1 MTQGG
6 SKNKN
11 KNKHNRGGF
20 KSIGSQVGSNLGGHL
35 SSTGKGPSGG
45 GGNSFFNSVQSWL
58 GGPAYAH
65 NMGQI
70 TGKLKSLDSVPSD
83 WKVKQFAD
91 KNIDLTKL
99 NPSFQVNI
107 STQRAINNVKDEDTR
122 DWLNKVLP
130 QKVKDWRIDHQM
142 YSPTKVMP
150 GDPGYNV
157 TGTGTPTLDPDTERY
172 LDWAARKNPS
182 GMTVADAE
190 KLYANQI
197 KGGSTLERAMSSN
210 PAETGSYYALL
221 PSNKEAEPTSEPE
234 PKPTMDLNKI
244 YNELLGRDVGQEGQD
259 YWGSEFDSGRMSI
272 QNIRDSIKQSTEYK
286 GNLQPPTV
294 QPSTIRTT
302 GLTPPTFSPATV
314 APVGSG
320 GSNTSTLNVTS
331 QQVAPSWNVATRSI
345 DDPYASDPNYTTTAP
360 TSGDPQQPFKAGG
373 NTYYRTGG
381 NQTVKADLH
390 PAYSG
395 YQGAAETGYTNTL
408 ADFIN
413 SRGGTGVGHKDSEW
427 DRTLENIWQQNKLDE
442 LTRHAQQSGVGTFTR
457 SEAGTPQWMPEG
469 VDRGTGE
476 RTTED
481 IWQQGQLSDLEAW
494 AQTAADKYGLTFKP
508 SDVYSVLGKD
518 GKESRHTNEGMRR
531 NESQFSG
538 INNLVDFIS
547 QLDTARSPEIAA
559 NKEQLSSIYGGE
571 IDRLYNELFDTDTGI
586 DQAGKDYW
594 TKDLIENRPGL
605 AKGQDWQDWLGRAFK
620 NTHSF
625 KDHEVSK
632 GPIVLPIEGI
642 DDTGGNTSGGGYSTP
657 TYNFSDQLKQEE
669 DKWDIRFKE
678 LTDSYSSQI
687 NDLRKTL
694 EESSRSNTDLLK
706 GYQDQVAG
714 YRKDLNAQAAYGE
727 RPMNQSVKGVKTRNE
742 LPGYKPKTGGST
754 GHFNRTGSRL
764 STSSLNVA

>member
-20 KSIGSQVGSNLGGHL
+20 KSIGSQVGSGLGGHL
-35 SSTGKGPSGG
+35 SSMGKGPSGG

-91 KNIDLTKL
+91 KNIDITKS

-150 GDPGYNV
+150 GDDGYNV

-172 LDWAARKNPS
+172 FDWAARKNPS

-244 YNELLGRDVGQEGQD
+244 YNELLGRDVGQEGRD
-259 YWGSEFDSGRMSI
+259 YWGKEFDSGKMSI
-272 QNIRDSIKQSTEYK
+272 QNIRDSIKQGTEYK
-286 GNLQPPTV
+286 GNQ
-294 QPSTIRTT
+294 
-302 GLTPPTFSPATV
+302 
-314 APVGSG
+314 
-320 GSNTSTLNVTS
+320 SNTIQLTS
-331 QQVAPSWNVATRSI
+331 PSYTPTATATSAPSRSI
-345 DDPYASDPNYTTTAP
+345 VNPYATDPNYTTTAP
-360 TSGDPQQPFKAGG
+360 TSGDPQQQFKAGG

-408 ADFIN
+408 ADYLN
-413 SRGGTGVGHKDSEW
+413 TRGGTGVGHKDSEW
-427 DRTLENIWQQNKLDE
+427 DRTKENVWQQNKLDE
-442 LTRHAQQSGVGTFTR
+442 LIRHAQQSGIGTFTK
-457 SEAGTPQWMPEG
+457 SEGGTPQWMP
-469 VDRGTGE
+469 VDADRDQNK
-476 RTTED
+476 RATED
-481 IWQQGQLSDLEAW
+481 LWQQGQISDLESW
-494 AQTAADKYGLTFKP
+494 AQSVIDSGTYGDLTFKP
-508 SDVYSVLGKD
+508 SDVYHGYGRD
-518 GKESRHTNEGMRR
+518 GTTYSTHRNEGMRR

-547 QLDTARSPEIAA
+547 QLDTARAPEIAA

-605 AKGQDWQDWLGRAFK
+605 AKGQDWQDWLGKAFR

-625 KDHEVSK
+625 KDYEVSK
-632 GPIVLPIEGI
+632 GPELLPIEGI
-642 DDTGGNTSGGGYSTP
+642 DDTDGGGGGYSAP

-694 EESSRSNTDLLK
+694 EESTRSNTDLLK